1 MLEPLERSCL
11 KLFLKKVVEM
21 VELSEAKRGQRVEVR
36 VLGRSFSP
44 SEKGGSGYVRFA
56 VKLPEGE
63 KAFTLYVEREGRRVS
78 LSLGARRN
86 IPLSRAKLLLEQPE
100 FDQLLDKEKKRLVAE
115 IQALVY
121 SLLELEKSPA
131 RAVFRARCG
140 DYSLV
145 LYEDRT
151 LAAFGKGWREKVP
164 LEDERQVLELRAKL
178 LARLKGDGV
187 ADAEEQV
194 ERAFKALAEWA
205 SAHPVL
211 EVGNVRV
218 KPLAKEYAV
227 RRMWLESGRLHYRV
241 WVYGEVTVGDAA
253 LEGAVPILFISD
265 GKRVEWASEEGEYIV
280 LPPTLA
286 AGAALRVE
294 EMQELLAEI
303 KRVNEGKEEPPAWS
317 EVLED
322 IVQLSRKA
330 VGVPEFARWH
340 FAYYIMHTY
349 FFELF
354 ERTFYLAPI
363 GPSGSG
369 KGAAG
374 EFIAALTFS
383 ARTASPSIASVARLS
398 NAIAPVWI
406 IDETRLDDE
415 EWRLFLNMGTQR
427 GLMMLRCNR
436 ENPDETQPINPYA
449 PKVLL
454 VQPDRWS
461 QVAHDVQ
468 NRTVKIEMLKE
479 KDRFAREIPREE
491 AWPVK
496 KKLILLALYR
506 WREYLEAFEKVDE
519 VVSRHFAGH
528 ARDVW
533 AHLLALAL
541 LCGPEHARE
550 VAEKAVEEYARKED
564 IDPKIAELVQA
575 CLAATALFAAS
586 SEGGENGLRETEA
599 LEGVLVEKAKRDGG
613 REEWVLRATPKALA
627 KALGYEDREAEGAAR
642 TFGRLL
648 KRGRLPFVLDFTRVG
663 RKRERYYMISLPLL
677 ADYAKRYEIEL
688 PEEVD
693 AELLKAKYGIEVDA
707 GGGFRGLVEAIARLA
722 GGGGELQCYGRPG
735 EKTSET
741 SATPAPQTEP
751 LASQAEPPYEEART
765 EASKVILSRQKING
779 EVEEGKGK
787 VPADVSDAAD
797 VGTPATPQEPE
808 DEAAA
813 KALELF
819 RSGVQDVREAVKMV
833 LPGAEPAVRFRVA
846 RKVLQLLEAEG
857 VLK

>member
-1 MLEPLERSCL
+1 LTR
-11 KLFLKKVVEM
+11 
-21 VELSEAKRGQRVEVR
+21 
-36 VLGRSFSP
+36 
-44 SEKGGSGYVRFA
+44 
-56 VKLPEGE
+56 
-63 KAFTLYVEREGRRVS
+63 
-78 LSLGARRN
+78 AR
-86 IPLSRAKLLLEQPE
+86 LLLEQPE
-100 FDQLLDKEKKRLVAE
+100 FDSLPKREKRRLEAE

-131 RAVFRARCG
+131 RAVFRVRCG

-151 LAAFGKGWREKVP
+151 LAAFGKGWREKAP

-178 LARLKGDGV
+178 LARLKGEGV

-211 EVGNVRV
+211 EVGNIRV
-218 KPLAKEYAV
+218 KPPAKEYAA
-227 RRMWLESGRLHYRV
+227 RRMWLEGGRLCYRL
-241 WVYGEVTVGDAA
+241 WVYGEVTVGDAT
-253 LEGAVPILFISD
+253 LEGAVPILFVSD
-265 GKRVEWASEEGEYIV
+265 GEKVEWSSEEGEYIV
-280 LPPTLA
+280 LPPSIA
-286 AGAALRVE
+286 AGVALRVE
-294 EMQELLAEI
+294 EVRELLAEI
-303 KRVNEGKEEPPAWS
+303 KRINEGEGKPPAWS

-322 IVQLSRKA
+322 IAQLSRKA
-330 VGVPEFARWH
+330 VGVPEFVRLV
-340 FAYYIMHTY
+340 FALFIKHAYL
-349 FFELF
+349 FELF
-354 ERTFYLAPI
+354 ERSLYLALI

-427 GLMMLRCNR
+427 GLIMLRCNK
-436 ENPDETQPINPYA
+436 ENPDETQPIIPYA

-454 VQPDRWS
+454 AQPDRWS

-468 NRTVKIEMLKE
+468 NRTVKVEMLKE
-479 KDRFAREIPREE
+479 KARFVREIPREE
-491 AWPVK
+491 AWRVK

-519 VVSRHFAGH
+519 IVSRHFAGH

-533 AHLLALAL
+533 THLLALAL
-541 LCGPEHARE
+541 LCGPDYARE

-575 CLAATALFAAS
+575 CLVATSLFAAG
-586 SEGGENGLRETEA
+586 SEDGGNGLREAEA
-599 LEGVLVEKAKRDGG
+599 LEGVLVEKAERED
-613 REEWVLRATPKALA
+613 REEWVLQATPKALA
-627 KALGYEDREAEGAAR
+627 KALGYEDREAESAAR

-663 RKRERYYMISLPLL
+663 RKRERYYVISLSLL
-677 ADYAKRYEIEL
+677 ADYARRYEIEL
-688 PEEVD
+688 PGEVD
-693 AELLKAKYGIEVDA
+693 AELLKKKYGIEVDA
-707 GGGFRGLVEAIARLA
+707 GGGFRGLVEAVMKVA
-722 GGGGELQCYGRPG
+722 GGEKIQCYGRPG
-735 EKTSET
+735 EKTSAT
-741 SATPAPQTEP
+741 SATSASQIEP
-751 LASQAEPPYEEART
+751 PVSQAEPPREERRM
-765 EASKVILSRQKING
+765 EASEVILSRQKDNG
-779 EVEEGKGK
+779 EVGEGKRK
-787 VPADVSDAAD
+787 SLADVSDVAD
-797 VGTPATPQEPE
+797 VSTPATPQGLE

-813 KALELF
+813 KALELVKG
-819 RSGVQDVREAVKMV
+819 GVRDVREAVKMV

>member
-1 MLEPLERSCL
+1 MGER
-11 KLFLKKVVEM
+11 KREFGKFEWAG
-21 VELSEAKRGQRVEVR
+21 EGQAGQPSESKGGPPVEVR

-44 SEKGGSGYVRFA
+44 SERGGSGYVRFA
-56 VKLPEGE
+56 VRLPEGE
-63 KAFTLYVEREGRRVS
+63 KVFTLYVEREGRRVS

-86 IPLSRAKLLLEQPE
+86 IPLTRARLLLEQPE
-100 FDQLLDKEKKRLVAE
+100 FDSLPKREKRRLEAE

-131 RAVFRARCG
+131 RAVFRVRCG

-151 LAAFGKGWREKVP
+151 LAAFGKGWREKAP

-178 LARLKGDGV
+178 LARLKGEGV

-194 ERAFKALAEWA
+194 ERAFKALAEWT

-218 KPLAKEYAV
+218 KPPAKEYAA
-227 RRMWLESGRLHYRV
+227 RRMWLEGGRLHYRL
-241 WVYGEVTVGDAA
+241 WVYGEVTVGDAT
-253 LEGAVPILFISD
+253 LEGAVPILFVSD
-265 GKRVEWASEEGEYIV
+265 GEKVEWTSEEGEYIV

-286 AGAALRVE
+286 AGVALRVE
-294 EMQELLAEI
+294 EVRELLAEI
-303 KRVNEGKEEPPAWS
+303 KRINEGKGEPPAWS

-330 VGVPEFARWH
+330 VGVPEFVRRL
-340 FAYYIMHTY
+340 FAFFTMHTY
-349 FFELF
+349 LFELF
-354 ERTFYLAPI
+354 ERSLYLALI

-374 EFIAALTFS
+374 EFIATLTFS

-427 GLMMLRCNR
+427 GLIMLRCNK

-468 NRTVKIEMLKE
+468 NRTVKVEMLKE
-479 KDRFAREIPREE
+479 KARFVREIPREE
-491 AWPVK
+491 AWRVK

-519 VVSRHFAGH
+519 IVSRHFAGH

-533 AHLLALAL
+533 AHFLALAL

-575 CLAATALFAAS
+575 CLVATSLFATG
-586 SEGGENGLRETEA
+586 SEGGENGLREAEA
-599 LEGVLVEKAKRDGG
+599 LEGMLVERAQKDGG
-613 REEWVLRATPKALA
+613 EEWVLRVTPKALA
-627 KALGYEDREAEGAAR
+627 KALGYEDREAESLAR

-663 RKRERYYMISLPLL
+663 RKRERYYVISLPLL
-677 ADYAKRYEIEL
+677 ADYARRYEIEL

-693 AELLKAKYGIEVDA
+693 ADLLKKKYGIEVDA
-707 GGGFRGLVEAIARLA
+707 GGGFRGLVKAVERLA
-722 GGGGELQCYGRPG
+722 GGELQCYGRPG

-741 SATPAPQTEP
+741 SATSAPQAEP
-751 LASQAEPPYEEART
+751 PASQAEPPREEGRT
-765 EASKVILSRQKING
+765 EASEVILTQQKDNG
-779 EVEEGKGK
+779 EVGEGKAEG
-787 VPADVSDAAD
+787 PADVSDVAD
-797 VGTPATPQEPE
+797 VSTPATPQGLE
-808 DEAAA
+808 DEAAV
-813 KALELF
+813 KALELVK
-819 RSGVQDVREAVKMV
+819 SGVRSVREAVKMV
-833 LPGAEPAVRFRVA
+833 LPGAEPVVRFRVEG
-846 RKVLQLLEAEG
+846 KVLELLEAEG
-857 VLK
+857 VGA